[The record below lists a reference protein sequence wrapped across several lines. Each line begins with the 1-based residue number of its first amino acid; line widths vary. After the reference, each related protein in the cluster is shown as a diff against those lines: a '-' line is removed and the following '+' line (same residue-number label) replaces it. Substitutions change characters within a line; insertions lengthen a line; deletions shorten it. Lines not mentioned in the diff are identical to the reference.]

1 MLNIPCL
8 PLQSSPCPVHAEAK
22 FSGLQELAPPLGLPV
37 GCQHWEVAAGDWQL
51 EEREVIMCISL
62 APSLPGSIASGCSS
76 LPKLQCCLP
85 GTISYNHRYQRAPV
99 TLCPLHF
106 QARDRPRYHRDLF
119 SLSWIPLLW
128 VDLYPP
134 LTNTQYLRMWPYLE
148 IRLLQ
153 M

>member
-62 APSLPGSIASGCSS
+62 APSLLGCL
-76 LPKLQCCLP
+76 LPVAVVLSPSYSAARQAPFPTTTGIRGLQ
-85 GTISYNHRYQRAPV
+85 
-99 TLCPLHF
+99 
-106 QARDRPRYHRDLF
+106 
-119 SLSWIPLLW
+119 
-128 VDLYPP
+128 
-134 LTNTQYLRMWPYLE
+134 
-148 IRLLQ
+148 
-153 M
+153 